1 MNAIMTTE
9 YRAMVMFFAFVFGL
23 CSYSIGRNIYENRK
37 RHRLIHRQA
46 CLLEKTGKQY
56 RQSLDSAILDF
67 IRRNS
72 LGRQHDAFYS
82 AEKNFHIG
90 KHGRGRHGVWSS
102 HFSLRNSLLQKI
114 QRRIL
119 EAGQESS
126 TNVQGVLNA
135 SVALALFTAI
145 IFGAV
150 GLTISTTMA
159 GFGFAGG
166 LAIGAFLPLQ
176 TLKREGE
183 KRNREIERG
192 LSEFIDVICV
202 GLHSG
207 LTFDRSLSLY
217 CKFFHTEFSERL
229 TWAYQ
234 AWSIGITTRKD
245 ALRHLAL
252 GYDSKTLEQAFECVI
267 RSATF
272 GSPLAENLENFS
284 IQARRNREA
293 KSKEK
298 AMKVPVKMM
307 VPIGTLLLPSM
318 LLLVLGPALLNLA
331 YGL

>member
-1 MNAIMTTE
+1 MNVIMAPE
-9 YRAMVMFFAFVFGL
+9 YRAMVMLFAFIFGV

-46 CLLEKTGKQY
+46 CLLEKAEGKP
-56 RQSLDSAILDF
+56 RQGFDSAILDF

-72 LGRQHDAFYS
+72 LGRQHDVFY
-82 AEKNFHIG
+82 AAQKIPRIG
-90 KHGRGRHGVWSS
+90 KHARNRYGVWSN
-102 HFSLRNSLLQKI
+102 HFSMRNSLLQKI
-114 QRRIL
+114 QRHIV

-126 TNVQGVLNA
+126 TNIQGVLNA
-135 SVALALFTAI
+135 SAALALFSAI

-150 GLTISTTMA
+150 GLTISTAMA
-159 GFGFAGG
+159 GFGFASG
-166 LAIGAFLPLQ
+166 LAIGMLLPLQ

-183 KRNREIERG
+183 KRNQEMERG

-217 CKFFHTEFSERL
+217 CKYFHTEFSDRL
-229 TWAYQ
+229 TWAHQ

-252 GYDSKTLEQAFECVI
+252 GYNSKILEQAFECVI

-298 AMKVPVKMM
+298 AMKIPVKMM
-307 VPIGTLLLPSM
+307 IPIGTLLLPSM

-331 YGL
+331 HGL